1 MIRIWTLFFGVALS
15 FGLYAQ
21 EAEQDYFYHQAKSST
36 LSIGVGVPST
46 TQIVVEFVSLLDQ
59 DAKATPQFTLRY
71 EYALNDNIGIG
82 AYGGYYTGETESIQL
97 PSIQLDSILNDPGSA
112 LGGLFGNNNDLTTT
126 YRVNVI
132 TIGGFLTYHFFKL
145 DKLDTYTIVR
155 GGYNNV
161 SITENGAKNNSF
173 IGAQVPQLEYFAGA
187 GARYYFTHHLA
198 IYGEVGNSILSPI
211 HIVLGATARF

>member
-15 FGLYAQ
+15 LGLAAQ
-21 EAEQDYFYHQAKSST
+21 ETTQDYFYHQAKSST
-36 LSIGVGVPST
+36 ISLGVGVPST
-46 TQIVVEFVSLLDQ
+46 TQIAVEFVSLLDQ

-71 EYALNDNIGIG
+71 EYALNDKIGIG

-97 PSIQLDSILNDPGSA
+97 PSIQLDSIINDPGSA

-126 YRVNVI
+126 YRVNVL
-132 TIGGFLTYHFFKL
+132 TIGGFLTYHFFKF

-161 SITENGAKNNSF
+161 SIIENGAKNSSF

-187 GARYYFTHHLA
+187 GARYYFNPNVA
-198 IYGEVGNSILSPI
+198 VYGEVGNSILSPV